1 MKIALFAGVPISRYG
16 SRGYPGYPDT
26 GADFPDAKLQLSV
39 APAVLDKQHKE
50 ADNNV
55 RSLNYLTKGL
65 NAKHFEEMKSANF
78 LHTSLNSVI
87 QLVRSWLKKCIEIVG

>member
-1 MKIALFAGVPISRYG
+1 MLEYQLVFTGVKAILATLTQG
-16 SRGYPGYPDT
+16 QI
-26 GADFPDAKLQLSV
+26 FLDAKLQLSV

-65 NAKHFEEMKSANF
+65 NAKHFEETKSANF
-78 LHTSLNSVI
+78 LHTSLT
-87 QLVRSWLKKCIEIVG
+87 QLFSW